1 MVEMMVALLVLTV
14 GIFSTAG
21 AFMVSLKVQATSNG
35 RARGAH
41 IASEELESMAAIPYA
56 QLGFASSQTNYRATF
71 EGSDTVVVASPGTAP
86 TGTTT
91 QSGQAYSIRRDI
103 TWATVESNTQ
113 AYKRL
118 IVQVS
123 WTDTVGS
130 HNVRLDGAMYPNGS
144 AAISASASAS
154 ASPTPTPP
162 GAPTGFS
169 ATVSTINP
177 STQLDLVWTA
187 GSPAPTYWEVN
198 YSSNGGSTWNVATT
212 NQPGGT
218 TTYALTALSPST
230 AYDLRVRGVSG
241 TLTSSW
247 ATASATTQSAP
258 STCSVTSAVVSPTTV
273 DRKGN
278 GRLKADLTV
287 TVNTTGSCSGIKVKY
302 PPSTQLAL
310 TPSGNVFTHT
320 LDKDAYAW
328 SAGVQTISIYASN
341 GTTVLA
347 TTLITVT

>member
-1 MVEMMVALLVLTV
+1 MRSLSRLRARTLAGERGFTMVEMMVALLVLTV

-71 EGSDTVVVASPGTAP
+71 DGSDTVVVASPGTTP

-118 IVQVS
+118 VVQVS

-154 ASPTPTPP
+154 ASPTPTAP
-162 GAPTGFS
+162 GNPTGFS

-187 GSPAPTYWEVN
+187 ALPFPPTGRSTIRATAEAPGTSRRRISRAPPPRTPSRRCLPAPR
-198 YSSNGGSTWNVATT
+198 TT
-212 NQPGGT
+212 
-218 TTYALTALSPST
+218 
-230 AYDLRVRGVSG
+230 
-241 TLTSSW
+241 
-247 ATASATTQSAP
+247 
-258 STCSVTSAVVSPTTV
+258 SVCEA
-273 DRKGN
+273 
-278 GRLKADLTV
+278 
-287 TVNTTGSCSGIKVKY
+287 
-302 PPSTQLAL
+302 
-310 TPSGNVFTHT
+310 
-320 LDKDAYAW
+320 
-328 SAGVQTISIYASN
+328 
-341 GTTVLA
+341 
-347 TTLITVT
+347 